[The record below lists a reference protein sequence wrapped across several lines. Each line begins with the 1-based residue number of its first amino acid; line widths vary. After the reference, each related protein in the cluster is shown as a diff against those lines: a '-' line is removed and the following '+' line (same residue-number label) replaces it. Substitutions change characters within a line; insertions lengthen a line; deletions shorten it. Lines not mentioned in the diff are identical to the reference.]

1 MRSLAVV
8 TAMFAVAALLPCAAA
23 DAAEGLLSADY
34 QAIVSRADLTYE
46 KPVERSEEGMPVGN
60 GRMGSLVWTVPEAL
74 KFQINRVDVFA
85 TSSSTCSF
93 PRGSMDY
100 ASVCGYVDI
109 NLVDFGEDVFAGD
122 TFRQH
127 LAVYDGLMTAQGKC
141 VTARVLA
148 WHERDV
154 MAVEID
160 DQREQPA
167 PISIDLRMLRYALQ
181 YIPRM
186 NYELAK
192 QHAVVVQ
199 TGQHTATSRLEI
211 RGGRIV
217 LVQEFREGGHYSASA
232 VAAGIAGREEK
243 ARFVNEAAVRLT
255 AAPAKGPLT
264 ILIASA
270 SSFDPKEDVAAK
282 ALKELD
288 AAAAKGFDGLLAGN
302 QAWWHDFWS
311 KSLVRLHSEDGAA
324 DYVEQNYTYYLYIMA
339 SSSRGAYM
347 PRFGGMLWYT
357 TGDMRE
363 WGAEY
368 WWHNQSCYYNALP
381 AVNRFE
387 LMDPM
392 FDMYSRMYDS
402 CAEAAR
408 EQWGSRGVWL
418 PETTWYDGLE
428 KLPPDIAAE
437 MRDLYLVKKPW
448 DQRSEAFRLFAEPKQ
463 TFNSRW
469 NWRNHSGKWE
479 QGRYVMTDKGAGP
492 FGHVTHIF
500 STTAKIAWLY
510 WLRYEFTQ
518 DKAWLKD
525 RAYPMIKG
533 AVEFYRNFP
542 NTKKGDDG
550 KYHIYHVNNHEPVW
564 DAQDALEEVSAMRG
578 MTPLA
583 IRASEILGVDADL
596 RPAWQE
602 FAANLAPLP
611 TNDAA
616 GSRKPDEPRRWA
628 SAVPP
633 ARKGDPSRP
642 SLVPALFY
650 DLVTVATEDAE
661 IVKTAAATFEA
672 MHAKGFN
679 ESTPVHE
686 LNQNGAAA
694 AHLGRASDLRF
705 MIPNQMRSLP
715 PRGFCDAEGGGP
727 DGVLANRLELREGPG
742 AIGCQRLGRA
752 AEAMHEALLASAP
765 PAPGKDPI
773 LHVFPAWPKEW
784 DAQFTLLARGAFLV
798 SASMEKGRIE
808 FVEIRSQAG
817 GECRLHNPWPNAA
830 VTLYRGEKTED
841 LSGALLVFKTD
852 KGESVTLAP
861 KGAAPQPKKVS

>member
-1 MRSLAVV
+1 
-8 TAMFAVAALLPCAAA
+8 MFA
-23 DAAEGLLSADY
+23 
-34 QAIVSRADLTYE
+34 
-46 KPVERSEEGMPVGN
+46 
-60 GRMGSLVWTVPEAL
+60 
-74 KFQINRVDVFA
+74 
-85 TSSSTCSF
+85 
-93 PRGSMDY
+93 
-100 ASVCGYVDI
+100 
-109 NLVDFGEDVFAGD
+109 
-122 TFRQH
+122 
-127 LAVYDGLMTAQGKC
+127 
-141 VTARVLA
+141 
-148 WHERDV
+148 
-154 MAVEID
+154 
-160 DQREQPA
+160 
-167 PISIDLRMLRYALQ
+167 
-181 YIPRM
+181 
-186 NYELAK
+186 
-192 QHAVVVQ
+192 
-199 TGQHTATSRLEI
+199 
-211 RGGRIV
+211 
-217 LVQEFREGGHYSASA
+217 
-232 VAAGIAGREEK
+232 
-243 ARFVNEAAVRLT
+243 
-255 AAPAKGPLT
+255 
-264 ILIASA
+264 
-270 SSFDPKEDVAAK
+270 
-282 ALKELD
+282 
-288 AAAAKGFDGLLAGN
+288 
-302 QAWWHDFWS
+302 
-311 KSLVRLHSEDGAA
+311 
-324 DYVEQNYTYYLYIMA
+324 
-339 SSSRGAYM
+339 
-347 PRFGGMLWYT
+347 
-357 TGDMRE
+357 
-363 WGAEY
+363 
-368 WWHNQSCYYNALP
+368 
-381 AVNRFE
+381 
-387 LMDPM
+387 
-392 FDMYSRMYDS
+392 MYSRMYDS

-408 EQWGSRGVWL
+408 KQWGSQGVWL
-418 PETTWYDGLE
+418 PETSWFDGLE

-437 MRDLYLVKKPW
+437 MRDLCLAKKPW

-469 NWRNHSGKWE
+469 NWRNHGGKWE
-479 QGRYVMTDKGAGP
+479 HGRYVMTDKGAGP

-542 NTKKGDDG
+542 NVRKGDDG

-578 MTPLA
+578 MTPLV

-602 FAANLAPLP
+602 FVANLAPLP
-611 TNDAA
+611 TNESA

-633 ARKGDPSRP
+633 ARKGNPSRP

-650 DLVTVATEDAE
+650 DLVTVATEDAQ

-694 AHLGRASDLRF
+694 AHLGRANDLRF

-773 LHVFPAWPKEW
+773 IHVFPAWPKEW
-784 DAQFTLLARGAFLV
+784 DAQFTLLTRGAFLV
-798 SASMEKGRIE
+798 SASMEKGSIE

-830 VTLYRGEKTED
+830 VTLRRGEKAED

-861 KGAAPQPKKVS
+861 KGAMPQPKKVS